1 MERHERRDLEKEKII
16 KIREMQKSTD
26 IKNTNVGGKE
36 DDVGR

>member
-26 IKNTNVGGKE
+26 KKI
-36 DDVGR
+36 RM